1 MIDQPIRPEV
11 ERSNLAAEIKQAPR
25 KPFNG
30 RKLGGDGFNR
40 SRPLEAP
47 LKKVEIDGIELTLMP
62 PVKTDD
68 EWIDYN
74 QYLQQLQAAWL
85 TLSNKEPPL
94 NPRLIGEPGLG
105 KTTLACAVARELKQ
119 DVYIFQCTMDT
130 RPEDLVVTPVIAG
143 DKTIEYRASS
153 VVSAVVLGGILV
165 LDEGNRMPE
174 KTWASL
180 APLLDGRRYIDSSI
194 ASIRIRAQTGFHV
207 CVTMN
212 DDSSVYELP
221 GYIQSRLKPKIE
233 LLPPPW
239 VIKEKIVRLKCPGL
253 ETELLAQIFN
263 ELKERTRNQCRDSIR
278 DILSL
283 AQYAQKLKNKA
294 IENPLRMAI
303 DQVLAK
309 PGATDSK

>member
-1 MIDQPIRPEV
+1 MESAV
-11 ERSNLAAEIKQAPR
+11 EKIA
-25 KPFNG
+25 
-30 RKLGGDGFNR
+30 
-40 SRPLEAP
+40 
-47 LKKVEIDGIELTLMP
+47 IDGVELTLMP

-74 QYLQQLQAAWL
+74 YYLQQLQAAWL
-85 TLSNKEPPL
+85 TLSNVEPPL
-94 NPRLIGEPGLG
+94 NPRLVGEPGLG
-105 KTTLACAVARELKQ
+105 KTTLACAVARELQQ

-130 RPEDLVVTPVIAG
+130 RPEDLIVTPVITG
-143 DKTIEYRASS
+143 DQKIEYRASS
-153 VVSAVVLGGILV
+153 VVSAVVKGGILV

-194 ASIRIRAQTGFHV
+194 ASIRIRAQPDFHI

-233 LLPPPW
+233 LTPPPW
-239 VIKEKIVRLKCPGL
+239 DIKEKIVRLKCPGVG
-253 ETELLAQIFN
+253 TELLTQIFK
-263 ELKERTRNQCRDSIR
+263 ELKERTKNEYRDSIR

-283 AQYAQKLKNKA
+283 AQYAQKLKSKG
-294 IENPLRMAI
+294 IEAPLRTAVE
-303 DQVLAK
+303 QVLAK
-309 PGATDSK
+309 SGKAASN

>member
-1 MIDQPIRPEV
+1 L
-11 ERSNLAAEIKQAPR
+11 N
-25 KPFNG
+25 
-30 RKLGGDGFNR
+30 
-40 SRPLEAP
+40 
-47 LKKVEIDGIELTLMP
+47 KVVIDGIELTLMP

-143 DKTIEYRASS
+143 DKRIEYRASS

-194 ASIRIRAQTGFHV
+194 ASIRIRAHPGFHV

-221 GYIQSRLKPKIE
+221 GYVQSRLKPKIE

-239 VIKEKIVRLKCPGL
+239 EIKEKIVRLKCPGV
-253 ETELLAQIFN
+253 ETELLAQMFN
-263 ELKERTRNQCRDSIR
+263 ELKERTLTQCRDSIR

-309 PGATDSK
+309 PGATDSN